1 MCPVG
6 LYDGCEAKENPCCMK
21 LERRRG
27 GYSEWNDV
35 VGGLQSSVPLLTV
48 DRLASSDSDEEE
60 EDETKKISPVCEWS
74 VENGVEYYHDQLIG
88 SRSLLYEGCEWIV

>member
-1 MCPVG
+1 
-6 LYDGCEAKENPCCMK
+6 MK

-35 VGGLQSSVPLLTV
+35 VAGLQSSVPLLIA
-48 DRLASSDSDEEE
+48 DPASSSL
-60 EDETKKISPVCEWS
+60 TSFSVKKISPVCEWS
-74 VENGVEYYHDQLIG
+74 VENGVEHYHDQLIG